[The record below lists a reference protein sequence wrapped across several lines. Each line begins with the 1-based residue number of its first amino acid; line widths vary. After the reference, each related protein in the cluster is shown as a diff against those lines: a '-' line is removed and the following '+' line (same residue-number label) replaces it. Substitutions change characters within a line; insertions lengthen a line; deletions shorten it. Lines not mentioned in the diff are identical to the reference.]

1 MFSGEGYLT
10 MTLPATP
17 TQHLVTKLL
26 GAVIAN
32 VATWIALVLAVCLFT
47 VGPWL
52 VEICKAIAYIWKQIA
67 RLEDALEHVVRW
79 MLEYG
84 ILLLAGLFTTLL
96 IYYTC
101 ICVGQLVK
109 RNRILAAVGVYFGL
123 YVITQIA
130 STVLMVVLSVTG
142 AMDKFGVWISNLKE
156 AQLLNWLHG
165 FIWIAIGC
173 SLLVGG
179 LFFLISK
186 LIISRKL
193 NLE

>member
-1 MFSGEGYLT
+1 M
-10 MTLPATP
+10 
-17 TQHLVTKLL
+17 
-26 GAVIAN
+26 
-32 VATWIALVLAVCLFT
+32 
-47 VGPWL
+47 
-52 VEICKAIAYIWKQIA
+52 
-67 RLEDALEHVVRW
+67 
-79 MLEYG
+79 
-84 ILLLAGLFTTLL
+84 

-165 FIWIAIGC
+165 FIWIAIGAV
-173 SLLVGG
+173 LLVGV
-179 LFFLISK
+179 LFFLISR